1 MRIDVITLFPEMIE
15 NTLEASVIGRAVS
28 SGIIELNTVN
38 LRDFAADKHRSVDD
52 TPIGGGPGMLLKPDI
67 IKSAVNSLLTDDA
80 HVVMLTPQGHSYDQ
94 NIAAKLAVKKHL
106 ILLCGHYEGVDERVR
121 QTLIDEEI
129 SVGDYVLTNGSIAAP
144 VVIDAA
150 VRLIPGVLGSED
162 SAATDSFSG
171 NSSLLEYPQYTKP
184 AALEA
189 RRAPHILSSGN
200 HKNIKVWQKK
210 QSYIRTLARRPDLID
225 TNVREKEK

>member
-1 MRIDVITLFPEMIE
+1 MIAGTLDV
-15 NTLEASVIGRAVS
+15 SVIGRAVNR
-28 SGIIELNTVN
+28 GIIELNTID
-38 LRDFAADKHRSVDD
+38 LRNFATDKHRSVDD

-67 IKSAVNSLLTDDA
+67 IESALKTLLTADA
-80 HVVMLTPQGHSYDQ
+80 HVVMLSPQGSLYKQ
-94 NIAAKLAVKKHL
+94 KAAEKLAAKKH
-106 ILLCGHYEGVDERVR
+106 IIMLCGHYEGIDERIR

-162 SAATDSFSG
+162 SATADSFSG
-171 NSSLLEYPQYTKP
+171 NSDLLEYPQYTKP
-184 AALEA
+184 AEFQS
-189 RRAPHILSSGN
+189 RPAPHILSSGN
-200 HKNIKVWQKK
+200 HENIRGWQKE

-225 TNVREKEK
+225 TNVREKE